1 MYLVKKKGSLELP
14 MAMKKGSHVVPLDK
28 RSRHHI
34 SFKPV
39 FSYNAKKKQFYVNM
53 KLLLKTAKS
62 REEKN
67 QSFLVIFFSRS
78 YLFPCR

>member
-39 FSYNAKKKQFYVNM
+39 FSYNAKKTILCQHETFVENRKKPGRKKINHFW
-53 KLLLKTAKS
+53 
-62 REEKN
+62 
-67 QSFLVIFFSRS
+67 
-78 YLFPCR
+78 